1 MKNKIRN
8 TIIVFLGVILLTS
21 AGYSQNL
28 LRINDDIGGGGN
40 GSSNQGDSSS
50 DNTALYVVGGLIVV
64 GIIAYTLISKKNK
77 KNEEDKS
84 DTSSAL
90 LQFSGADLASG
101 FDDFEHE
108 YKKVQDKI
116 PVNLILGIRN
126 EKAFVSNKIYL
137 MGVSVRF

>member
-28 LRINDDIGGGGN
+28 LRIYKDFGGS
-40 GSSNQGDSSS
+40 GSSDQGDNSS
-50 DNTALYVVGGLIVV
+50 DNTALFVVGGLIVV
-64 GIIAYTLISKKNK
+64 GIIAYTVIGK

-126 EKAFVSNKIYL
+126 EKAFVSNKTYL